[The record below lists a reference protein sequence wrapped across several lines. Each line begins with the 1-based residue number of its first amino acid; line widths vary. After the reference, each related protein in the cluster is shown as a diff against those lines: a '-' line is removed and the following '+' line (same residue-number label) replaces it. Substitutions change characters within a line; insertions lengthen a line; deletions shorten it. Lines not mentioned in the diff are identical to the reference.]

1 VATLFP
7 HRPESTTASGEA
19 NVRTDEEIKFRL
31 SADEKALIQWAAD
44 SEGSTLTQFVRGPA
58 LTRARELKAESDTR
72 QITIVPKRFFDDL
85 NAALAAPAEPIA
97 SLQDAARR
105 LLARNDLD

>member
-1 VATLFP
+1 
-7 HRPESTTASGEA
+7 
-19 NVRTDEEIKFRL
+19 VRTDEEIKFRL